1 MKLLTQFL
9 NKRPARAQWDAG
21 LAWFRLRYLEAG
33 PPTHCLNLLSRP
45 EACGRIALY
54 YRPDKAVSQ
63 LYLGIPVAHAPLLR
77 QMAADFGF
85 SLKPKLPE
93 VILPQAAPM
102 TPGAAK
108 PGQLPWDKTFVA
120 HIVNEYAFVSLVGD
134 DSGRGSYLPVPPAWI
149 VQKPGMAEAAAW
161 CLPEQPPAGLTV
173 RPIWNASPPPAHW
186 VASRPDP
193 QRWLLGRSGAG
204 VPLHLAGQLN
214 LYGRQESVVE
224 WLVYL
229 VINTIAAEHRGVV
242 VIDGAGDL
250 VPRLKRQ
257 ATVTRLFGE
266 RLTYLDIDGTAT
278 ATGFN
283 PLAAVPGETAEAT
296 WRRWQCW
303 FAGLNVPAQGIQLLA
318 AARQA
323 GVADMPALRKWLTK
337 PEWQSP
343 GFAGAAVTSLEAA
356 LNRLTADPV
365 LREWLEW
372 SRPSQGLAGA
382 NLPGGALFFACAGRD
397 WARQQLLRA
406 ALLGVMV
413 VEGTRLIV
421 HGFPWEGF
429 EIGELQ
435 RHDQLIVT
443 NGPRLPGSTVLLVES
458 HPQGA
463 AALAQRFLPGDARL
477 QEHLELLGLGE
488 ALILSEERLVYTSWQ
503 LPAGRSPQPGPGE
516 AA

>member
-1 MKLLTQFL
+1 MKLLAQFL
-9 NKRPARAQWDAG
+9 NKRRARAQWDAG
-21 LAWFRLRYLEAG
+21 LAWFRLRYLESA
-33 PPTHCLNLLSRP
+33 PPTRCLNLLSRP

-63 LYLGIPVAHAPLLR
+63 LYLGIPATHATLLK

-93 VILPQAAPM
+93 VILPQAALM
-102 TPGAAK
+102 TPVAAK

-120 HIVNEYAFVSLVGD
+120 HIVNGYAFVSLVGAD
-134 DSGRGSYLPVPPAWI
+134 GGRGSYLPIPPSRMH
-149 VQKPGMAEAAAW
+149 PGMAGAATW
-161 CLPEQPPAGLTV
+161 CLPDQPPAGLTL
-173 RPIWNASPPPAHW
+173 RPFWNDSPPPAHW

-214 LYGRQESVVE
+214 LYGRQEAVAE
-224 WLVYL
+224 WLVHL
-229 VINTIAAEHRGVV
+229 VINMIATDHAGLV
-242 VIDGAGDL
+242 VIDGTGDL
-250 VPRLKRQ
+250 VSRLKRQ
-257 ATVTRLFGE
+257 AAVTRLLSEG
-266 RLTYLDIDGTAT
+266 LTYLDIDGPAV

-283 PLAAVPGETAEAT
+283 PLAAVPGETAEVT
-296 WRRWQCW
+296 LQRWQRW
-303 FAGLNVPAQGIQLLA
+303 FARLNVPAQGIQLLA
-318 AARQA
+318 SARQA
-323 GVADMPALRKWLTK
+323 GVEDMPALLKWLK
-337 PEWQSP
+337 SP
-343 GFAGAAVTSLEAA
+343 DQAGVAVTSLQAA

-372 SRPSQGLAGA
+372 SRPSPGWGGA
-382 NLPGGALFFACAGRD
+382 NLPGGALFFACPGRD

-406 ALLGVMV
+406 ALLGVMA

-435 RHDQLIVT
+435 RHDHLVVA
-443 NGPRLPGSTVLLVES
+443 NGPRLPGSAVVLVEN

-463 AALAQRFLPGDARL
+463 AALAQRFWPGDARL
-477 QEHLELLGLGE
+477 QENLELLGPGE
-488 ALILSEERLVYTSWQ
+488 AIILSEKRMLYTTWHH
-503 LPAGRSPQPGPGE
+503 PAVTPPQPGQIE
-516 AA
+516 QA